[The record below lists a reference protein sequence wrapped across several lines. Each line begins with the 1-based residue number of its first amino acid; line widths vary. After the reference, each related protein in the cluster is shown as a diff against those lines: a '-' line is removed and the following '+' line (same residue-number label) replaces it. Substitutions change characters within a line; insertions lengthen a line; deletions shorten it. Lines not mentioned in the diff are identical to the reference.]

1 VTLKDVKEL
10 SNPGAPLKDQHFIAS
25 TNIESWNA
33 GSADTRVPNGETFR
47 TDSDITKTNALRRDR
62 ELQAWQPTP
71 DPIVPQSDEPPAP
84 LPQLGQGDDVTFGPG
99 AKNTQWDQ
107 FAVNEKLFGVKTNF
121 DEDVYTTR
129 LDRSAADFKE
139 RERKAQKIANEITGV
154 VTNNPHV
161 AEERTVNIVDDSG
174 MDEEDKYGAVV
185 RGSNAYVPPGARKQ
199 SVNAATP
206 ANAPKTEIPKV
217 SVNAPDGAVISP
229 PQVQSPQSS
238 SKSPSPAPT
247 NSNKPPADALP
258 AFRDFV
264 TNEKQRLSL
273 KRQAL
278 VKSDMDKRMAELV
291 KFSQSFKVRITHPF
305 TFRCCR

>member
-33 GSADTRVPNGETFR
+33 GSADTRVPNGESELHLSVIVVSVLTFLSAFR

-154 VTNNPHV
+154 RSYIPFATQVNSARQVVTNNPHV

-174 MDEEDKYGAVV
+174 MDEEDKYV
-185 RGSNAYVPPGARKQ
+185 
-199 SVNAATP
+199 
-206 ANAPKTEIPKV
+206 
-217 SVNAPDGAVISP
+217 
-229 PQVQSPQSS
+229 
-238 SKSPSPAPT
+238 
-247 NSNKPPADALP
+247 
-258 AFRDFV
+258 FV
-264 TNEKQRLSL
+264 CHT
-273 KRQAL
+273 
-278 VKSDMDKRMAELV
+278 V
-291 KFSQSFKVRITHPF
+291 
-305 TFRCCR
+305 